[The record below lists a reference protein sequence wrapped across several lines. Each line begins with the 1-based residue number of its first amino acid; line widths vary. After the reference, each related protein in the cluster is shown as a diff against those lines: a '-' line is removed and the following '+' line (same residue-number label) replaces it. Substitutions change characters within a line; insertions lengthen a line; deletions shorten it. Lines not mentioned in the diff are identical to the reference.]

1 MCDVYIYIYTNYV
14 CARVYV
20 INILLYCYIVI
31 LDNIRYMYKIN
42 DNDTIKTMSIVN
54 WTNKNKNRNDK
65 KITKKKNY

>member
-1 MCDVYIYIYTNYV
+1 M
-14 CARVYV
+14 CARVYI
-20 INILLYCYIVI
+20 INILIYCYIVI

-54 WTNKNKNRNDK
+54 WTNKNKNKNDK

>member
-1 MCDVYIYIYTNYV
+1 
-14 CARVYV
+14 
-20 INILLYCYIVI
+20 
-31 LDNIRYMYKIN
+31 MYKIN